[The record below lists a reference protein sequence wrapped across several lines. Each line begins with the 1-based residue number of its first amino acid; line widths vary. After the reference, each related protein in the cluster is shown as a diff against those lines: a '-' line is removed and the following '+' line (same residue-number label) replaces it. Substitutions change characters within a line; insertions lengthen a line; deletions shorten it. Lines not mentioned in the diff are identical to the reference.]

1 MRQLIFI
8 LFCLASLSSF
18 GQDLS
23 EYRWKNR
30 LIILVSTESNT
41 EQLKLL
47 KEVEKQLKER
57 DILVLEKYPD
67 ANDLESLGIKN
78 NFEGVLLIGKDG
90 GIKLQRPFIVEPQVI
105 FDLVDSMP
113 MRKSEMRR
121 KHND

>member
-1 MRQLIFI
+1 M
-8 LFCLASLSSF
+8 ASLSTF

-30 LIILVSTESNT
+30 LVILVGTESNP

-47 KEVEKQLKER
+47 KNTEKQLQER
-57 DILVLEKYPD
+57 DILVLEKTP
-67 ANDLESLGIKN
+67 NSKHLKPLGITN

-90 GIKLQRPFIVEPQVI
+90 GIKLQHPFVVEPQVI

-121 KHND
+121 KRKD